1 MYEKYFK
8 RILDIIFSLII
19 IVVSSPVFLI
29 ALIVS
34 FLEFKAPPVFIQER
48 VGKRGVKFKM
58 LKIRTIMTNINGHQ
72 SISNVCSLIR
82 KIGIDEIP
90 QFFNVLKGDMSIVG
104 PRPLLQKD
112 FDYLSTFF
120 GNRTSAFYQVRP
132 GITGLAQINGRKN
145 ISWERRV
152 ELNCKY
158 AERIDFYRDLEIIQK
173 TIKVLLDYSE

>member
-58 LKIRTIMTNINGHQ
+58 LKIR
-72 SISNVCSLIR
+72 
-82 KIGIDEIP
+82 
-90 QFFNVLKGDMSIVG
+90 LK
-104 PRPLLQKD
+104 
-112 FDYLSTFF
+112 
-120 GNRTSAFYQVRP
+120 
-132 GITGLAQINGRKN
+132 
-145 ISWERRV
+145 RR
-152 ELNCKY
+152 LP
-158 AERIDFYRDLEIIQK
+158 
-173 TIKVLLDYSE
+173 